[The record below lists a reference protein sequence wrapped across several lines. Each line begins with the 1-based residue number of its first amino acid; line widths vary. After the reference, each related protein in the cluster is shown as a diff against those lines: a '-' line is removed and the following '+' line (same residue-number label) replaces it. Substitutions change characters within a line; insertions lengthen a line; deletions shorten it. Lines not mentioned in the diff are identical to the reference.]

1 MKATDPPIAD
11 PLAKL
16 RAANPRI
23 RTGVGG
29 WTFAP
34 WRGAFYPD
42 RLPQRRELEY
52 ASRHLA
58 AIEINGTYYRAQK
71 PAVYAKW
78 RDETPDGFVFSL
90 KAPRY
95 VAEHA
100 RLADAGNAVT
110 GFVSGGLAEFGDRLG
125 PILWQFPPSRRF
137 ERDDFAAF
145 LDLLTPTLEGTPLRH
160 VIEVRN
166 ESFLCTEYLDLA
178 RAHRVANVFTDSADY
193 PSFADVTGDFVYA
206 RLMRSKAS
214 IETGYTAQALDAW
227 AARARLWAD
236 GAEPDDLP
244 RVQAPIAQESGARPS
259 PRDVFL
265 YFISAA
271 KQRNPA
277 AAIALQRRVG

>member
-1 MKATDPPIAD
+1 RTRNSCARVAIRSSNARSPTSCSNCASIRRNRFRRRRIRISNRCCRRCRRAANEARMKATDPAIAD

-137 ERDDFAAF
+137 ERGDFAAF
-145 LDLLTPTLEGTPLRH
+145 LDLLPPTLEGTPLRH

-166 ESFLCTEYLDLA
+166 ESFLCTGYLDLA
-178 RAHRVANVFTDSADY
+178 RAHRVANVFTDSADH

-206 RLMRSKAS
+206 RLMRS
-214 IETGYTAQALDAW
+214 
-227 AARARLWAD
+227 
-236 GAEPDDLP
+236 
-244 RVQAPIAQESGARPS
+244 
-259 PRDVFL
+259 
-265 YFISAA
+265 
-271 KQRNPA
+271 
-277 AAIALQRRVG
+277 